1 MWRKGEAMLVE
12 ALLSLFPREMRETL
26 ASALNDESRRTEE
39 IRCRI
44 GRPVAVLKNGRM
56 EPLETVNVTAA
67 HLDYL
72 FERATNASVHAYAEE
87 IQNGFLFTA
96 SGYRIGLCGTVYF
109 SGQAIA
115 GIRDITSVTV
125 RIPRELRGCADEV
138 YEKLV
143 KNGFQS
149 TLLLSRPGYGKTTLL
164 RELIRKLSA
173 SGLRVAVADERGEI
187 AAISGRRAGF
197 DLGSNTDVMTGGRKG
212 ECAMMLL
219 RAMNPQVLAFDEIT
233 ANADLKAIKQAAGCG
248 VELLATAHAADRTT
262 LRSRSLYRKLL
273 KDGIFKKAVWIQ
285 MSNRGREY
293 LVEDLAK

>member
-1 MWRKGEAMLVE
+1 ME
-12 ALLSLFPREMRETL
+12 ALLSLFPREIRETL
-26 ASALNDESRRTEE
+26 ASALNDESKRTEE

-44 GRPVAVLKNGRM
+44 GRPVTVLRNGRM
-56 EPLETVNVTAA
+56 EPLATENVTAA

-72 FERATNASVHAYAEE
+72 FERVTNASVHAYAEE

-149 TLLLSRPGYGKTTLL
+149 TLLLSPPGYGKTTLL
-164 RELIRKLSA
+164 RELIRKLSE

-187 AAISGRRAGF
+187 AAISCRRAGF

-248 VELLATAHAADRTT
+248 VELLATAHAADRTA

-293 LVEDLAK
+293 LVEDLAICDSCFA